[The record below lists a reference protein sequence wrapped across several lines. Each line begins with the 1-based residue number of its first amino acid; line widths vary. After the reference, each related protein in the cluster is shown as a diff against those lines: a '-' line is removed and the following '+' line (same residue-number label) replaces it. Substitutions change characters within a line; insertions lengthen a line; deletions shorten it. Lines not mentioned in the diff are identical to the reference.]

1 MLVGSD
7 TTDSMSP
14 GGKCNVLDYVSKKF
28 STVTRSSFAAELRNQ
43 LEASQAGVY
52 FSAFLQENL
61 MPTLTAKGLAD
72 MQDEGQLKLTPLIMG
87 DNDGV
92 FRAVTSENPKTAS
105 EPILTPHVRAYREM
119 LDKQQLGGVGW
130 CDNRDMIAD
139 PLTKG
144 KTRRNDLN
152 IMLNCGIWNVKHST
166 LQWPVEAQGPP
177 TRSRL

>member
-1 MLVGSD
+1 
-7 TTDSMSP
+7 
-14 GGKCNVLDYVSKKF
+14 
-28 STVTRSSFAAELRNQ
+28 
-43 LEASQAGVY
+43 
-52 FSAFLQENL
+52 
-61 MPTLTAKGLAD
+61 
-72 MQDEGQLKLTPLIMG
+72 MQDKGQFKLKPLIMG

-119 LDKQQLGGVGW
+119 LDKQQIGGVGW

-139 PLTKG
+139 PFTKG

-152 IMLNCGIWNVKHST
+152 VMLNKGEWTVQHST
-166 LQWPVEAQGPP
+166 MQWPVKAQGPT